1 LANALTKGKK
11 MNAKSKL
18 LLMILSG
25 LLVSTSGCVS
35 YGKQH
40 LLNDKAVYTS
50 PPEGIAINDGGLL
63 YGEGKTLTRI
73 KGASTIPAG
82 WLIVPPEK

>member
-1 LANALTKGKK
+1 

-25 LLVSTSGCVS
+25 LLVCVSGC
-35 YGKQH
+35 KTFEKNH
-40 LLNDKAVYTS
+40 LLNPKAVYTS
-50 PPEGIAINDGGLL
+50 PPEGIAIQDGGLM

-82 WLIVPPEK
+82 WLIMAPE